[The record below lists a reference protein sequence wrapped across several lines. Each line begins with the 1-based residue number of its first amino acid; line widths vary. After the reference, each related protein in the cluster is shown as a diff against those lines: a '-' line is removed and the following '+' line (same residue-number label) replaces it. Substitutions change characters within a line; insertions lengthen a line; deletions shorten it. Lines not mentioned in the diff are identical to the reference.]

1 MLVVK
6 EEGAA
11 SSSSSA
17 CTSSTGV
24 GEMEGRSGGGLG
36 EGEEQSPLYRPGVG
50 HRLLLLL
57 LFVTGSRRGKV
68 SKEEEKEK

>member
-57 LFVTGSRRGKV
+57 FVTGSRRGKV